1 VGHTTRSALTFEVAI
16 GAVAVHA
23 GRLVAIEQRVGAG
36 EVEVRDLVTGI
47 RSTVEV
53 GTLRGRDGSV
63 SADPQ
68 DHDEEHRRRVD
79 KDEWAIARERENV
92 IKELVTGEDELE
104 PRVSAASATL
114 GVARRQIYTW
124 IARYRAT
131 PRTSALLD
139 KRSGRRRGAVHIDT
153 DRERI
158 LQLTIEEHYLKQPR
172 VKAEDVYKE
181 VNRRC
186 AAKSLKAI
194 ARGTVLRRIRTLDP
208 ETVARRR
215 FGAKHARDK
224 VSAAPGTFVV
234 DNALEVMQ
242 IDHTQVDLHVV
253 DEEYRR
259 PIGRPWIT
267 VASDIAT
274 RMVCGFYLTLD
285 EPSEVS
291 VALCMAHAV
300 LPKEAWLLERKIQAE
315 WPVWGVPQCVHAD
328 NGSDFTG
335 EALRRGCDDYGIRM
349 EFRPLGR
356 AHFGGHIE
364 RLIGTLM
371 QRVHTLPGTT
381 YSNPLER
388 GDYRS
393 EKAACLTLKELE
405 YWLTLEICVHYHGA
419 IHRTLG
425 TAPLVA
431 WESAVKRGIRQW
443 LPQDPRRFYIGFLPV
458 EDRTLQRTGVQLE
471 NIRYWSDSLPAI
483 ARFKETVSVR
493 YDPRNMSRI
502 YVRGSQSSTYIDVPY
517 ADIRYPP
524 VSLFEIKAAR
534 AALRAQGR
542 QRIAQHQIFQAIEAQ
557 RKLVD
562 DARTKTREVRR
573 SMARRPP
580 VGAAPIQE
588 TSRAGE
594 GSVNWDQDP
603 ATYPVETWEN
613 ER

>member
-1 VGHTTRSALTFEVAI
+1 VGNPTRSALTFEVAI
-16 GAVAVHA
+16 GAVVVHA
-23 GRLVAIEQRVGAG
+23 GRLVAIEQRTGAG
-36 EVEVRDLVTGI
+36 EVEVRDLVTGM

-53 GTLRGRDGSV
+53 GSLRGRDNSDPPD
-63 SADPQ
+63 SAEQRRRRLD
-68 DHDEEHRRRVD
+68 DEE
-79 KDEWAIARERENV
+79 WNLARERESV
-92 IKELVTGEDELE
+92 IQELLSGDGDLE
-104 PRVSAASATL
+104 SRIRVASARL
-114 GVARRQIYTW
+114 GVSRRQIYTW
-124 IARYRAT
+124 MARYRAA
-131 PRTSALLD
+131 PNTSTLVD
-139 KRSGRRRGAVHIDT
+139 KPSGRRHGAVQLDAE
-153 DRERI
+153 RERI
-158 LQLTIEEHYLKQPR
+158 VRMTIDEHYLKQPR

-186 AAKSLKAI
+186 AAKNLKAV
-194 ARGTVLRRIRTLDP
+194 ARGTVLRRVRDLDP

-215 FGAKHARDK
+215 FDAKHAREK
-224 VSAAPGTFVV
+224 VSAAPGSFVV
-234 DNALEVMQ
+234 DDALEVMQ

-267 VASDIAT
+267 VATDVAT

-291 VALCMAHAV
+291 VALCIAHAV
-300 LPKEAWLLERKIQAE
+300 LPKDAWLLERKIQAE
-315 WPVWGVPQCVHAD
+315 WPVWGVPKCVHTD
-328 NGSDFTG
+328 NGSDFKG
-335 EALRRGCDDYGIRM
+335 EALRRGCEDYGIRM
-349 EFRPLGR
+349 EFRPPGR
-356 AHFGGHIE
+356 THFGGHIE

-405 YWLTLEICVHYHGA
+405 YWLTLEICVHYHSA

-425 TAPLVA
+425 TSPLVA
-431 WESAVKRGIRQW
+431 WERAGQRGFRQW

-458 EDRTLQRTGVQLE
+458 EDRTLQRTGVQVE
-471 NIRYWSDSLPAI
+471 NIRYWSDALPAI
-483 ARFKETVSVR
+483 ARFKDTVSVR

-502 YVRGSQSSTYIDVPY
+502 YVRGSLNSTYIDVPY

-534 AALRAQGR
+534 AWLRAQGR
-542 QRIAQHQIFQAIEAQ
+542 QRIAQYQVFQAIEAQ

-562 DARTKTREVRR
+562 EARSKTREVRR
-573 SMARRPP
+573 SLTRRP
-580 VGAAPIQE
+580 GAPAPEAAQAQE
-588 TSRAGE
+588 GGVS
-594 GSVNWDQDP
+594 WDQEP

-613 ER
+613 MR

>member
-1 VGHTTRSALTFEVAI
+1 MGHPTPSALTFEVAI

-23 GRLVAIEQRVGAG
+23 GRLVAIEQRTGAA
-36 EVEVRDLVTGI
+36 EVVIRDLVTGM

-53 GTLRGRDGSV
+53 ASLRGRDISEPPDT
-63 SADPQ
+63 SD
-68 DHDEEHRRRVD
+68 DRRRHVD
-79 KDEWAIARERENV
+79 SDEWTLARERESV
-92 IKELVTGEDELE
+92 IQDLLARDGELE
-104 PRVSAASATL
+104 PHISAASTRL
-114 GVARRQIYTW
+114 GVSGRQIYTW
-124 IARYRAT
+124 MARYRAS

-139 KRSGRRRGAVHIDT
+139 KRSGRRSGAVQLDAE
-153 DRERI
+153 RERI

-172 VKAEDVYKE
+172 VKAEDVYKA

-186 AAKSLKAI
+186 AAKGLKAI
-194 ARGTVLRRIRTLDP
+194 ARGTVLRRIRALDP

-215 FGAKHARDK
+215 FGAKHAREK

-242 IDHTQVDLHVV
+242 IDHTEVDLFVV

-259 PIGRPWIT
+259 PIGRPWVT

-431 WESAVKRGIRQW
+431 WESAVQRGIRQC

-483 ARFKETVSVR
+483 ARFKDTVTVR

-502 YVRGSQSSTYIDVPY
+502 YVRGSQSPTYIDVPY

-534 AALRAQGR
+534 AVLRAQGR

-594 GSVNWDQDP
+594 GSVHWDLDP
-603 ATYPVETWEN
+603 ATYSVETWES

>member
-1 VGHTTRSALTFEVAI
+1 MGHATRSTLTFEVAI

-23 GRLVAIEQRVGAG
+23 GRLVVIEQRVGAG
-36 EVEVRDLVTGI
+36 EVEVRDLVTDM

-53 GTLRGRDGSV
+53 GSLRGRDISEPP
-63 SADPQ
+63 DNN
-68 DHDEEHRRRVD
+68 DERSRRLD
-79 KDEWAIARERENV
+79 SDDWTLARERESV
-92 IKELVTGEDELE
+92 IQDLLICDGELE
-104 PRVSAASATL
+104 PHISAASTRL
-114 GVARRQIYTW
+114 GVSRRQIYTW
-124 IARYRAT
+124 MGRYRAS
-131 PRTSALLD
+131 PHTSALLD
-139 KRSGRRRGAVHIDT
+139 KRSGRRRAAVQLDAE
-153 DRERI
+153 REQI
-158 LQLTIEEHYLKQPR
+158 LRLTIDDHYLKQPR

-186 AAKSLKAI
+186 AAKNLKAI
-194 ARGTVLRRIRTLDP
+194 ARGTVLRRIRALDP

-215 FGAKHARDK
+215 FGAKHAREK

-234 DNALEVMQ
+234 DDALEVMQ

-267 VASDIAT
+267 VATDVAT
-274 RMVCGFYLTLD
+274 RVVCGIYLTLD

-300 LPKEAWLLERKIQAE
+300 LPKEAWLLERGIQAE
-315 WPVWGVPQCVHAD
+315 WPVWGIPQCVHAD

-335 EALRRGCDDYGIRM
+335 EALRRGCNDYGIRM

-381 YSNPLER
+381 YSNPVER

-405 YWLTLEICVHYHGA
+405 YWLALEICVHYHGA

-431 WESAVKRGIRQW
+431 WERAIQRGIRQW
-443 LPQDPRRFYIGFLPV
+443 LPKDPRRFYIGFLPV

-483 ARFKETVSVR
+483 ARFKDTVSVR

-502 YVRGSQSSTYIDVPY
+502 YVRGSQGSTYIDVPY

-534 AALRAQGR
+534 AVLRTQGR
-542 QRIAQHQIFQAIEAQ
+542 HRIAQHQIFQAIEAQ
-557 RKLVD
+557 RKVVNE
-562 DARTKTREVRR
+562 ARSKTREVRR
-573 SMARRPP
+573 AMARRPP
-580 VGAAPIQE
+580 VGPTP
-588 TSRAGE
+588 TSESTGAGE
-594 GSVNWDQDP
+594 GSINWDQDP
-603 ATYPVETWEN
+603 ALYPVETWEN
-613 ER
+613 AR

>member
-1 VGHTTRSALTFEVAI
+1 MGHPTRSPLTFEVAI
-16 GAVAVHA
+16 GTVAVHA
-23 GRLVAIEQRVGAG
+23 GRLVAIERRAGAG
-36 EVEVRDLVTGI
+36 EVEVRDLVTGM
-47 RSTVEV
+47 RSTVQV
-53 GTLRGRDGSV
+53 GSLRGRDASV
-63 SADPQ
+63 SAAPRDN
-68 DHDEEHRRRVD
+68 DDEHSRRVD
-79 KDEWAIARERENV
+79 KDQWALARERESV
-92 IKELVTGEDELE
+92 IKDLLTGEGDLE

-139 KRSGRRRGAVHIDT
+139 KRSGRRRGAVQLDAE
-153 DRERI
+153 RERI
-158 LQLTIEEHYLKQPR
+158 LRLTIDEQYLKQPR
-172 VKAEDVYKE
+172 VNPEDIYKE

-186 AAKSLKAI
+186 AAEGLRPI

-215 FGAKHARDK
+215 FGAKHAREK

-234 DNALEVMQ
+234 DDALEVTQ

-259 PIGRPWIT
+259 PVGRPWIT
-267 VASDIAT
+267 VATDVAT
-274 RMVCGFYLTLD
+274 RMVCGIYLTLD

-328 NGSDFTG
+328 NGADFKG
-335 EALRRGCDDYGIRM
+335 EALRRGCEDYGIRI
-349 EFRPLGR
+349 EFRPPGR

-425 TAPLVA
+425 TSPLVA
-431 WESAVKRGIRQW
+431 WERAVQRGIRQW

-483 ARFKETVSVR
+483 ARFKEIVSVR

-502 YVRGSQSSTYIDVPY
+502 YVRGSQSPAYIDVPY
-517 ADIRYPP
+517 ADIRTPP

-534 AALRAQGR
+534 ALLRAQGQ

-557 RKLVD
+557 RKVVD
-562 DARTKTREVRR
+562 EARTKTREVRR
-573 SMARRPP
+573 AMARRPP
-580 VGAAPIQE
+580 VGAAPAPE
-588 TSRAGE
+588 SSPAGE
-594 GSVNWDQDP
+594 GSINWDLDP
-603 ATYPVETWEN
+603 VPFPVETWEN
-613 ER
+613 VR

>member
-36 EVEVRDLVTGI
+36 EVEVRDLVNGI

-53 GTLRGRDGSV
+53 GTLRGRDRSV

-68 DHDEEHRRRVD
+68 DHDDEHRRRVE
-79 KDEWAIARERENV
+79 KDEWAIAREREIV

>member
-1 VGHTTRSALTFEVAI
+1 MGRPTRSALTFEVAI

-23 GRLVAIEQRVGAG
+23 GRLVAIEQRTGAG
-36 EVEVRDLVTGI
+36 EVEVRDLVTGM

-53 GTLRGRDGSV
+53 GALRGREAVAASDRR
-63 SADPQ
+63 DNN
-68 DHDEEHRRRVD
+68 DERRRHLENA
-79 KDEWAIARERENV
+79 EWILATERERV
-92 IKELVTGEDELE
+92 IQELLTGGEIES
-104 PRVSAASATL
+104 RIGAASARL
-114 GVARRQIYTW
+114 GVSRRQIYTW
-124 IARYRAT
+124 IARYRAA
-131 PRTSALLD
+131 PNTSTLID
-139 KRSGRRRGAVHIDT
+139 KPSGRRHGAVQLDAE
-153 DRERI
+153 RERI
-158 LQLTIEEHYLKQPR
+158 LLLTIDEHYLKQPR

-186 AAKSLKAI
+186 AAKSLKAV
-194 ARGTVLRRIRTLDP
+194 ARGTVLRRIRALDP
-208 ETVARRR
+208 ETADRRR
-215 FGAKHARDK
+215 FGAKHAREK

-234 DNALEVMQ
+234 DDALDVMQ

-267 VASDIAT
+267 VATDVAT
-274 RMVCGFYLTLD
+274 RMVGGFYLTLD

-291 VALCMAHAV
+291 VALCLAHAV

-315 WPVWGVPQCVHAD
+315 WPVWGVPQCVHVD
-328 NGSDFTG
+328 NGADFKG
-335 EALRRGCDDYGIRM
+335 EALRRGCADYGIRL
-349 EFRPLGR
+349 EFRPPGR

-371 QRVHTLPGTT
+371 QRAHSLPGTT

-425 TAPLVA
+425 TSPLVA
-431 WESAVKRGIRQW
+431 WERALQLGIRQW
-443 LPQDPRRFYIGFLPV
+443 LPQDLRRFYIGFLPV

-471 NIRYWSDSLPAI
+471 NIRYWSDALPAI
-483 ARFKETVSVR
+483 ARFKDIVSVR

-534 AALRAQGR
+534 ALLRTQGR
-542 QRIAQHQIFQAIEAQ
+542 QRIAQYQIFQAIESQ

-580 VGAAPIQE
+580 AGNAPAPE
-588 TSRAGE
+588 SSVAGE
-594 GSVNWDQDP
+594 GSVNWDQAP
-603 ATYPVETWEN
+603 GNFPVETWEN
-613 ER
+613 VR

>member
-1 VGHTTRSALTFEVAI
+1 VGHPTRSALTFEVAI

-23 GRLVAIEQRVGAG
+23 GRLVAIEQRTGAG
-36 EVEVRDLVTGI
+36 EVEVRDLVTGM

-53 GTLRGRDGSV
+53 GSMRGRDAS
-63 SADPQ
+63 DPR
-68 DHDEEHRRRVD
+68 DNNDERRRRLD
-79 KDEWAIARERENV
+79 NDEWTLARERESV
-92 IKELVTGEDELE
+92 IKDLLTGDGELE
-104 PRVSAASATL
+104 PRISAASTRL
-114 GVARRQIYTW
+114 GVSRRQIYTW
-124 IARYRAT
+124 MARYRAA
-131 PRTSALLD
+131 PHTSALLD
-139 KRSGRRRGAVHIDT
+139 KRSGRRRGAVQLDAE
-153 DRERI
+153 RERI
-158 LQLTIEEHYLKQPR
+158 LRLTIDEHYLKQPR
-172 VKAEDVYKE
+172 VKGEDVYKE

-186 AAKSLKAI
+186 AAKSLRAI
-194 ARGTVLRRIRTLDP
+194 ARGTVLRRIRALDP

-215 FGAKHARDK
+215 FGAKHAREK

-234 DNALEVMQ
+234 DDALEVMQ

-253 DEEYRR
+253 DEGYRR

-267 VASDIAT
+267 VATDVAT

-315 WPVWGVPQCVHAD
+315 WPISGVPQCVHAD
-328 NGSDFTG
+328 NGSDFKG
-335 EALRRGCDDYGIRM
+335 EALRRGCEDYGIRI
-349 EFRPLGR
+349 EFRPPGR

-381 YSNPLER
+381 YSNPVER

-425 TAPLVA
+425 TSPLVA
-431 WESAVKRGIRQW
+431 WEGAAQRGIRQW

-483 ARFKETVSVR
+483 ARFKDTVSVR

-502 YVRGSQSSTYIDVPY
+502 YVRGSQSPTYIDVPY

-524 VSLFEIKAAR
+524 VSLFEIRAAR
-534 AALRAQGR
+534 ALLRAQGR
-542 QRIAQHQIFQAIEAQ
+542 QRIAQYQIFQAIEAQ

-580 VGAAPIQE
+580 VGAAPASE
-588 TSRAGE
+588 SSPAGE
-594 GSVNWDQDP
+594 GSINWDQDP
-603 ATYPVETWEN
+603 ATFPVETWEN
-613 ER
+613 VR

>member
-1 VGHTTRSALTFEVAI
+1 MGHLTRSALTFEVAI

-23 GRLVAIEQRVGAG
+23 GRLVAIEQRTGAG
-36 EVEVRDLVTGI
+36 EAEVRDLVSGL

-53 GTLRGRDGSV
+53 GSLSGRDTS
-63 SADPQ
+63 DPR
-68 DHDEEHRRRVD
+68 DNHDERRRHLD
-79 KDEWAIARERENV
+79 NDEWTLARERERV
-92 IKELVTGEDELE
+92 IKDLLTGEGELE
-104 PRVSAASATL
+104 PRISAASVRL
-114 GVARRQIYTW
+114 GVSCRQLYTW
-124 IARYRAT
+124 MARYRAA
-131 PRTSALLD
+131 PHTSALLD
-139 KRSGRRRGAVHIDT
+139 KRSGRRRGAVQLDAE
-153 DRERI
+153 RERM
-158 LQLTIEEHYLKQPR
+158 LRQTIDEHYLKQPR

-186 AAKSLKAI
+186 AAKGLREV
-194 ARGTVLRRIRTLDP
+194 ARGTVLRRIRALDP

-215 FGAKHARDK
+215 FGAKHAREK
-224 VSAAPGTFVV
+224 VSAASGTYVV
-234 DNALEVMQ
+234 DEALDVMQ

-253 DEEYRR
+253 DEAYRR

-267 VASDIAT
+267 VATDVAT
-274 RMVCGFYLTLD
+274 RMVSGMYLTLD

-328 NGSDFTG
+328 NGADFKG
-335 EALRRGCDDYGIRM
+335 EALRRGCEDYGIRI
-349 EFRPLGR
+349 EFRPPGR

-381 YSNPLER
+381 YSNPVER
-388 GDYRS
+388 GDYHS

-425 TAPLVA
+425 TSPLVA
-431 WESAVKRGIRQW
+431 WERAVQSGIRQW
-443 LPQDPRRFYIGFLPV
+443 LPHDPRRFYIGFLPV
-458 EDRTLQRTGVQLE
+458 DDRTLQRTGVQLE
-471 NIRYWSDSLPAI
+471 NIRYWSDALPAI
-483 ARFKETVSVR
+483 ARFKDTVSVR

-502 YVRGSQSSTYIDVPY
+502 YVRGPHSPTYIDVPY
-517 ADIRYPP
+517 ADLRCPP

-534 AALRAQGR
+534 ALLRAQGR
-542 QRIAQHQIFQAIEAQ
+542 QRIAQYQIFQAIEAQ
-557 RKLVD
+557 RKVVD
-562 DARTKTREVRR
+562 EARTKTREVRR

-580 VGAAPIQE
+580 VGTLQP
-588 TSRAGE
+588 SPSSPVGE
-594 GSVNWDQDP
+594 GNVNWDQDP

-613 ER
+613 VR